1 MFGPLKTKWSEI
13 CHQFFQ
19 KNPGKVI
26 TKFNFNKLFSEAW
39 LKSLIPANIIAGF
52 RKCGVYPYNPAAISI
67 QEAGVTVSR
76 EVSTVGE
83 IGESSPCNEDGVSHE
98 AAPTCGPDGGVT
110 PSSDPDGETSP
121 SCGEASFRGVHAVS
135 QSGATNELSWMN
147 NWNFLRNA

>member
-1 MFGPLKTKWSEI
+1 MVRNLSP
-13 CHQFFQ
+13 

-26 TKFNFNKLFSEAW
+26 TKFNFNELFSEAW

-67 QEAGVTVSR
+67 QEAGVTISR
-76 EVSTVGE
+76 GVSTVGE

-98 AAPTCGPDGGVT
+98 AASTCGPDGGVT

-135 QSGATNELSWMN
+135 QSGATNELSRMN
-147 NWNFLRNA
+147 NLNFLRNA